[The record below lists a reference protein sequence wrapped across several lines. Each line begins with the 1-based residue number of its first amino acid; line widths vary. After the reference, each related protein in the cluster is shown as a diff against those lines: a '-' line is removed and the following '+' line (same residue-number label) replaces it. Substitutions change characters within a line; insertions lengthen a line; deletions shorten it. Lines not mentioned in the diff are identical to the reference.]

1 MSLRA
6 ASRNNLQHRT
16 WGGNVPQVITDRW
29 VRHPAWA
36 TLPTIT
42 SSDSKVAG
50 LHAVWP
56 ESNFLALTCAGNYTV
71 DWGDGNVENFSSGVT
86 AYHQYDYT
94 NAALANTNG
103 PVTFTDA
110 GDLVNRTAHGF
121 SNGQRVAFFNIATTT
136 GIAEGVT
143 YYVINAS
150 ANSFQIATSPGGSA
164 VALTNDGSGTL
175 LPYKQAVVVITP
187 NGGTLTQV
195 NLNVKHNQTGLQ
207 KYCSG
212 WLELLIGGKDFN
224 TTGITIGS
232 TSGTNNL
239 NYYQLQKVSAVSFG
253 SQVNLTYMLNDCR
266 ALRTVD
272 FGDSTANV
280 TSMSYMFYYCT
291 TLLVVPPFNMS
302 SVDVLGSMF
311 QYCFALV
318 AAGPFHIPSATSA
331 YQMFSGCN
339 ALTTVS
345 LSGTSSLTDAS
356 YMFQNC
362 AALVAA
368 PFFDTSHVTL
378 MASMFSNCPSLTTV
392 PLYNT
397 ASVTSMNSIF
407 GSCGSLE
414 TVPLFN
420 TGSVTDMSSMFAY
433 CNTLAAVPLFDTS
446 HVTSMSSMFSNCG
459 SLLGVPL
466 FNTALVTSMVSMFA
480 NCYNLVTV
488 PPFSTSGVTSMNG
501 MFSGCSALTSVPA
514 MSAAGATASTSY
526 NTMFSGCSNLS
537 SIKMTGF
544 KYTFSIFGCKLSGA
558 ALDALY
564 TNLASV
570 SAQTITVTNNWG
582 TATDTPSIATAKG
595 WTVTGS

>member
-302 SVDVLGSMF
+302 SVDVLGGMF
-311 QYCFALV
+311 QYCSALV

-368 PFFDTSHVTL
+368 PFFKTR
-378 MASMFSNCPSLTTV
+378 
-392 PLYNT
+392 
-397 ASVTSMNSIF
+397 
-407 GSCGSLE
+407 
-414 TVPLFN
+414 
-420 TGSVTDMSSMFAY
+420 SVTDMSSMFAY

-501 MFSGCSALTSVPA
+501 MFSGCSALASVPA

-537 SIKMTGF
+537 SMKMTGF